1 MSQMVMKM
9 LNKFIIKLFN
19 LKYLQ
24 RLSWVFV
31 FLLLMQISNLYSQP
45 VKVGTTAASF
55 LEIGVGG
62 AGLAMGGAYT
72 ALAEDVSAL
81 YWNSARIA
89 YLENIEAMFM
99 YQPWIAG
106 IKFNYGG
113 VVLPVDG
120 IGVFGAS
127 MTSLTS
133 GDIEE
138 TTMLYQE
145 GTGVMFNTAD
155 IALQLS
161 YARKVTD
168 FFSFGFTGKYITQRI
183 STMNASAFAVDLGVY
198 VVTPFFE
205 REDSDIDG
213 LQIGMSI
220 SNYGSK
226 MKLEGDDSF
235 IGVDPEPNNSGNND
249 NIPADYRMGEYN
261 LPVTFR
267 IGLAYDL
274 FKSDLHRFTLTSD
287 AVHPNNFAEY
297 VNVGAQYQLTLWD
310 SFRLDLRGG
319 YKTLF
324 VSDNTQGLTLGV
336 GILVDISATK
346 FKFDYAFNQMSDLGN
361 TNNFTIS
368 MIF

>member
-1 MSQMVMKM
+1 M
-9 LNKFIIKLFN
+9 LNKVDDKLHTIKFPKQLLWLVILVLFFQINN
-19 LKYLQ
+19 LH
-24 RLSWVFV
+24 
-31 FLLLMQISNLYSQP
+31 SQP

-55 LEIGVGG
+55 LEIGVGS
-62 AGLAMGGAYT
+62 AGLGMGGAY
-72 ALAEDVSAL
+72 AAIAEDVSAL

-89 YLENIEAMFM
+89 YLDNIEAMFM

-106 IKFNYGG
+106 INFNYVG
-113 VVLPVDG
+113 VVLPVEDV
-120 IGVFGAS
+120 GVFGVS
-127 MTSLTS
+127 ITTLSS

-145 GTGVMFNTAD
+145 GTGVMFDASD
-155 IALQLS
+155 LAIQLT

-168 FFSFGFTGKYITQRI
+168 FFSFGFSGKYISQRI
-183 STMNASAFAVDLGVY
+183 STMNASALAIDLGVY

-220 SNYGSK
+220 SNYGGK

-235 IGVDPEPNNSGNND
+235 IAVDPEPDNGGNNEQ
-249 NIPADYRMGEYN
+249 IPADYRMGEYN

-274 FKSDLHRFTLTSD
+274 FKNDTHRLTLASD

-297 VNVGAQYQLTLWD
+297 VNVGAQYQLSLWD
-310 SFRLDLRGG
+310 SFRMDLRGG

-324 VSDNTQGLTLGV
+324 VTDNTQGLTLGV
-336 GILVDISATK
+336 GLLVDVTATK
-346 FKFDYAFNQMSDLGN
+346 FKFDYAFNQMNDLGN

-368 MIF
+368 LIF